1 MEIDGGEREVAMDK
15 GRCGKG
21 GGCCGIDGEMCILG
35 WITRNCWGGSVHSDR
50 QKRVCWRD
58 MR

>member
-1 MEIDGGEREVAMDK
+1 MEVRGEVAMDK